1 MSLRIHSLQKF
12 TLEYYCFESNDVF
25 EEAGK
30 SNEKNNDKEKKVPET
45 RVDNENDEILKQYLV
60 VMQNNNQPSTVKG
73 IQSNSLITVNLA

>member
-1 MSLRIHSLQKF
+1 M
-12 TLEYYCFESNDVF
+12 F

-60 VMQNNNQPSTVKG
+60 VMQNNDQPSTVKG